1 MAAKV
6 TADGLVDEAVRAVE
20 LASKLVIEG
29 IKDASADETAGKRAK
44 LQQCAMD
51 FASAIAR
58 LDAACPPSEARVQG
72 EVAVLKAELEA
83 KAALEAKIKA
93 ALGDWLQ
100 ELKQR
105 TEVDEVDFSEMMDM
119 FMG

>member
-1 MAAKV
+1 M
-6 TADGLVDEAVRAVE
+6 ADGLVDEAVRAVE
-20 LASKLVIEG
+20 LASKLVIEEV
-29 IKDASADETAGKRAK
+29 KDASADETVAKRAK
-44 LQQCAMD
+44 LHRCAME

-105 TEVDEVDFSEMMDM
+105 TEVDDVDFNEMMDM